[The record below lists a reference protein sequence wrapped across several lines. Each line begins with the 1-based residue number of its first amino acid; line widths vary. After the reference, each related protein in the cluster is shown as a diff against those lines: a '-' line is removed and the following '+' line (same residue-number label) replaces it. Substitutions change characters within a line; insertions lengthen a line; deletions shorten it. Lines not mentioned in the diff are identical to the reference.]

1 MLVPNTEITIQ
12 NHSEIMISDLHENL
26 AAVARQIDELI
37 TEQHAANILALWRIG
52 GLVHEIDNNPTKYL
66 KPEQLS
72 QHAVP
77 SMLLFRAFDRSLRP
91 EQFETARNLFE
102 AYSTPASIESLIQ
115 KRCPAKPG
123 WRITVSHV
131 QLLLSVPDPDQRKV
145 LENLCAQEAYTTK
158 ALAVELHERKGLAKI
173 RERSP
178 TAPKGLKQRVYDLVD
193 HQKKFIARSEKLW
206 LSEDGLYDAIANAPP
221 GRITETIRG
230 YVAEAVENFEKMQEL
245 IQSHQTMCQ
254 RVVELIEQAPADGQ
268 QEEEYGDHRIV
279 DALASEATDKIGV
292 ITR

>member
-1 MLVPNTEITIQ
+1 MLVPNTEISVQ
-12 NHSEIMISDLHENL
+12 NHNGILISDLHENL
-26 AAVARQIDELI
+26 AHVARQIDELI
-37 TEQHAANILALWRIG
+37 TEQHAANILSLWRIG
-52 GLVHEIDNNPTKYL
+52 ELVHEIDNNPAKYL

-77 SMLLFRAFDRSLRP
+77 SMLLFKAFDRSLRP
-91 EQFETARNLFE
+91 DQFEMARGLYE
-102 AYSTPASIESLIQ
+102 AYSTPASIEALIQ

-158 ALAVELHERKGLAKI
+158 ALSVELHERKGAAKI

-221 GRITETIRG
+221 ERITETIRG
-230 YVAEAVENFEKMQEL
+230 YIAEAAENFEKMYEL
-245 IQSHQTMCQ
+245 IQTHQAVCQ
-254 RVVELIEQAPADGQ
+254 RVSELIEQTTTDAQPDEDYSG
-268 QEEEYGDHRIV
+268 HTIV
-279 DALASEATDKIGV
+279 DALSSETVDKIGV